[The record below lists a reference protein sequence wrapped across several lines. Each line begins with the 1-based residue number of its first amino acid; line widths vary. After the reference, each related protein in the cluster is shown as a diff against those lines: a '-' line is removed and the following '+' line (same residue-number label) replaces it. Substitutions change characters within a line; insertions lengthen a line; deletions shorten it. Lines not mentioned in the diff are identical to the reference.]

1 MWGKCI
7 QPDNAW
13 QILTEFLI
21 FPGICQTAY
30 AGHCLCFMDEKRKHR
45 TKPGST
51 RCGILLPAGQTLVQL
66 PDLHQVSLCPQ
77 LKLIAYLCPRMHIM
91 PQCYHNGL
99 VPVSKIN
106 DNISC
111 SVPGNF
117 NITMVTVAFSE
128 LIITTFTWNI
138 IYSLS
143 FYSFFFFFSGT
154 LYINLET

>member
-1 MWGKCI
+1 MAI
-7 QPDNAW
+7 NDSSIAEEQSE
-13 QILTEFLI
+13 LLI
-21 FPGICQTAY
+21 FPAICQTAD
-30 AGHCLCFMDEKRKHR
+30 AGHCLCFMDEKRTYR

-51 RCGILLPAGQTLVQL
+51 RGGNLLPAGQTLVQL
-66 PDLHQVSLCPQ
+66 PELHHISQCPQ
-77 LKLIAYLCPRMHIM
+77 LKLIAYPCPRMHIM

-138 IYSLS
+138 IYSL
-143 FYSFFFFFSGT
+143 
-154 LYINLET
+154 